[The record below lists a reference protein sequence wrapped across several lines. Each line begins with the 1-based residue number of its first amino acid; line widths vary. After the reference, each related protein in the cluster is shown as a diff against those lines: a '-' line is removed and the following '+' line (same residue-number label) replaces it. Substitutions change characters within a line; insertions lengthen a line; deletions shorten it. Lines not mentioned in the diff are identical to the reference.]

1 MKVKFKTIISSILVL
16 VLVFVL
22 TPLSITLSAG
32 VTSLTSGAT
41 YYVKNKW
48 SQIYLTADNSG
59 ANGAYITQENFT
71 GASNQQWR
79 LTYNGTHWLLSPQ
92 NYILVTT
99 YMNIY
104 GGGTNNGTLLRTWP
118 GTDNASQWQA
128 VSQSSGVFSLRARED
143 TNKSADVYN
152 GSKLPGASVIL

>member
-99 YMNIY
+99 YMKYTAAEQTTAHSCVLGPERITPHS
-104 GGGTNNGTLLRTWP
+104 GKP
-118 GTDNASQWQA
+118 S
-128 VSQSSGVFSLRARED
+128 VSRQGCFL
-143 TNKSADVYN
+143 
-152 GSKLPGASVIL
+152 